1 MHVYREIFPHIN
13 LGMILCRWILL
24 ICEKVP

>member
-13 LGMILCRWILL
+13 LGVILYRWILPT
-24 ICEKVP
+24 CEKVP